1 MYAFWTDKHSAIINE
16 VIQKVVKGFKLLNRK
31 NKVIEETG
39 KKTNLN
45 ISIEKRKNKQLKKIN
60 HLFRIVRV
68 FFNNKKTK
76 LVYITTT

>member
-39 KKTNLN
+39 KKTNSN